1 MKRGSFSWLVLN
13 TLSLLL
19 VVSLF
24 SCSGIRMEEL
34 ESGIDV
40 SGFDEA
46 VRPQDDF
53 NLCVNGAWLE
63 NTSIPADKTTWGSF
77 AILNEEAEK
86 NQRAIIEEL
95 SGQGDLEEGTDEQ
108 RVGDFFASFMETAKL
123 DELGVAPIQDDLD
136 AIFAAGTIKELV
148 QLNASQSIEGVGSP
162 LGVTVFPALGDSTRY
177 MVYLF
182 QSGLTLP
189 DRDYYLKDG
198 EKFEAVRAELPG
210 YGATLFELAGVD
222 DAEKRGG
229 VVLDLETRIA
239 EPQWPAEE
247 TRDVRK
253 LYNVF
258 DIADLSSASE
268 KIEWP
273 AYLASSGL
281 TDLEDIVIAQPSYVA
296 ALGELFEGASLEDWR
311 TYFAFRLL
319 DAAAPYLSDDF
330 VQARFAFRGKLVA
343 GLEEIPPRWQRGV
356 RNVNQLIGEAVGKV
370 YVARHFPPESKSRM
384 EELVNNL
391 IDAFGEGID
400 ELDWMTDET
409 KARAQEKREKFT
421 YKIGYPDLWRD
432 YSLLSIVRDD
442 LIGNIKRANRFEY
455 QRNINK
461 LGGPID
467 RTEWGMTPQTVNAYH
482 NPTMNE
488 IVFPAAILQPPFF
501 NPAADE
507 AVNYG
512 AIGAVIGHEMGHAFD
527 DQGRRFDGDG
537 NLNDW
542 WTEEDSA
549 AYDERSAKL
558 VEQYDAFE
566 ALPDLHVNGQL
577 TLGENIGDLTGVT
590 IGYRAYVK
598 SLGGVEAPVIDGRTG
613 AERFFFGYAQV
624 WRAKYREEILR
635 QRLVADPHSPPD
647 FRVIGPLRNSPDFY
661 ETFGVQ
667 EGDAMWLEPEER
679 VKIW

>member
-1 MKRGSFSWLVLN
+1 MTRFSRLVLI
-13 TLSLLL
+13 TLLL
-19 VVSLF
+19 PVPALLF
-24 SCSGIRMEEL
+24 SCSGIEEP
-34 ESGIDV
+34 ESGIDL
-40 SGFDEA
+40 SGFDET

-53 NLCVNGAWLE
+53 NLYVNGAWLE
-63 NTSIPADKTTWGSF
+63 NTSIPADKTAWGSF

-86 NQRAIIEEL
+86 NQRAIIEDL
-95 SGQGDLEEGTDEQ
+95 SGRDDLEEGTDEQ
-108 RVGDFFASFMETAKL
+108 RVGEFFASFMDTAKL
-123 DELGVAPIQDDLD
+123 DALGVAPIQSDLD
-136 AIFAAGTIKELV
+136 AIFAVGTVEDLI
-148 QLNASQSIEGVGSP
+148 QLNASQSMEGVGSP
-162 LGVTVFPALGDSTRY
+162 LAVTVFPALGDSTRY

-189 DRDYYLKDG
+189 DRDYYVKDG

-210 YGATLFELAGVD
+210 YGAKLFELAGVD
-222 DAEKRGG
+222 DAEKRGR

-258 DIADLSSASE
+258 DIADLSSATE

-273 AYLASSGL
+273 AYLASSAL

-296 ALGELFEGASLEDWR
+296 ALGELFEEALLEDWR
-311 TYFAFRLL
+311 AYFAFRVL

-330 VQARFAFRGKLVA
+330 VQARFAFRDKLIA

-370 YVARHFPPESKSRM
+370 YVARHFPPESKARM

-391 IDAFGEGID
+391 IEAFGEGID

-421 YKIGYPDLWRD
+421 YKIGYPDRWRD
-432 YSLLSIVRDD
+432 YSLLSIDRDD
-442 LIGNIKRANRFEY
+442 LIGNIKRANSFEY

-501 NPAADE
+501 SPAADE

-527 DQGRRFDGDG
+527 DQGRKFDGDG

-549 AYDERSAKL
+549 AYEERSAKL

-598 SLGGVEAPVIDGRTG
+598 FLGGVEPPVIDGRTG
-613 AERFFFGYAQV
+613 VERFFLGYAQV

-667 EGDAMWLEPEER
+667 EGDAMWLEPEQR

>member
-1 MKRGSFSWLVLN
+1 MMRFSRLVLI
-13 TLSLLL
+13 TLLLPVPASLL
-19 VVSLF
+19 
-24 SCSGIRMEEL
+24 SCSGIEEP
-34 ESGIDV
+34 ESGIDL
-40 SGFDEA
+40 SGFDET

-53 NLCVNGAWLE
+53 NLYVNGAWLE
-63 NTSIPADKTTWGSF
+63 NTSIPADKTAWGSF

-95 SGQGDLEEGTDEQ
+95 SGRDDLEEGTDEQ
-108 RVGDFFASFMETAKL
+108 CVGEFFASFMDTAKL
-123 DELGVAPIQDDLD
+123 DALGVAPIQSDLD
-136 AIFAAGTIKELV
+136 AIFAAGTVEELV
-148 QLNASQSIEGVGSP
+148 QLNASQSMEGVGSP
-162 LGVTVFPALGDSTRY
+162 LAVTVFPALGDSTRY

-189 DRDYYLKDG
+189 DRDYYVKDG
-198 EKFEAVRAELPG
+198 KKFEAVRAELPG
-210 YGATLFELAGVD
+210 YGAKLFELAGID
-222 DAEKRGG
+222 DAEKRGR

-258 DIADLSSASE
+258 DIADLSSATE

-273 AYLASSGL
+273 AYLASSAL

-296 ALGELFEGASLEDWR
+296 ALGGLFEEALLEDWR
-311 TYFAFRLL
+311 AYFAFRVL

-330 VQARFAFRGKLVA
+330 VQARFAFRGKLIA

-370 YVARHFPPESKSRM
+370 YVARHFPPESKARM
-384 EELVNNL
+384 EQLVNNL
-391 IDAFGEGID
+391 IEAFGEGID

-409 KARAQEKREKFT
+409 KARAQEKRGKFT
-421 YKIGYPDLWRD
+421 YKIGYPDRWRD
-432 YSLLSIVRDD
+432 YSLLSIDSDD
-442 LIGNIKRANRFEY
+442 LIGNIKRANSFEY

-527 DQGRRFDGDG
+527 DQGRKFDGDG

-549 AYDERSAKL
+549 AYEERSAKL

-577 TLGENIGDLTGVT
+577 TLGENICDLTGVT
-590 IGYRAYVK
+590 IGYRSYVK
-598 SLGGVEAPVIDGRTG
+598 FLGGVEPPVIDGRTG
-613 AERFFFGYAQV
+613 AERFFLGYAQV

-661 ETFGVQ
+661 ETFGVK
-667 EGDAMWLEPEER
+667 EGDAMWLEPEQR